1 MKCLPL
7 FVLPLALCA
16 AGVALAAPADDA
28 PTPTAP
34 AMKAGIDRDTGRL
47 RALTAQEAR
56 ELAERDT
63 GARAAGAEL
72 RRAGI
77 RVPETEA
84 EALETQRIHADGA
97 VSMDVPMSLMNSLV
111 AERDAEGRLVVRHGE
126 AGHAHDASAPAVELA
141 DE

>member
-1 MKCLPL
+1 M
-7 FVLPLALCA
+7 
-16 AGVALAAPADDA
+16 G
-28 PTPTAP
+28 
-34 AMKAGIDRDTGRL
+34 RRL
-47 RALTAQEAR
+47 RGGLPKISPRITISVAISSAFAPSANRRPSTI
-56 ELAERDT
+56 AERDT

-111 AERDAEGRLVVRHGE
+111 AERDAEGRLVVRHGK
-126 AGHAHDASAPAVELA
+126 AGHAHDASAPAVEVA